1 MLDKKTGASR
11 ARPLVLFMA
20 LFMGL
25 VTIFLIASSS
35 AEAKGRI
42 NGLYNRYITPNSDQ
56 LRVFNCGGGLGIKV
70 ARSSHRPSVGR
81 ILICGARRRGKA
93 WHGKIL
99 NIENGKRYL
108 VSISKVGT
116 RLKIQGCG
124 LVGLIC
130 QSNYFTRAK

>member
-1 MLDKKTGASR
+1 MLGIKAGASR
-11 ARPLVLFMA
+11 ARPLVLFMV
-20 LFMGL
+20 LFMAL
-25 VTIFLIASSS
+25 VTTFLIVPSSV
-35 AEAKGRI
+35 EAKGRI
-42 NGLYNRYITPNSDQ
+42 NGLYNRYTTPNSDQ

-81 ILICGARRRGKA
+81 VLICGAHRRGNA

-99 NIENGKRYL
+99 NIENGQRYL